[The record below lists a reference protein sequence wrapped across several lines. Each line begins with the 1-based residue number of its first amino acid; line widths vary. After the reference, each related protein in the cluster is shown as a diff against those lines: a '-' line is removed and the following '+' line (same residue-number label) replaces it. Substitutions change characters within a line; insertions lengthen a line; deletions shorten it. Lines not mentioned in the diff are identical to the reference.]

1 MRTKTRHIVLLL
13 LVFSLL
19 TGSVG
24 VAGTQRFCAMLGMA
38 IPSSAAAKKM
48 EKMGCCSKKKKAPAC
63 PKPDKAPKTTSVS
76 KKACCSEATT
86 YQKLD
91 VETSLKFSKVEF
103 LAIAP
108 ALTSTFLL
116 PPVTLAT
123 EANSW
128 PLYSDSSPP
137 LAGKDLLH
145 RLHILN
151 I

>member
-1 MRTKTRHIVLLL
+1 MRTKTRHMVLLL

-24 VAGTQRFCAMLGMA
+24 VAGTQRFCAMLGVA
-38 IPSSAAAKKM
+38 IPSAAAKKM
-48 EKMGCCSKKKKAPAC
+48 EKMGCCAKKKKAPAC

-76 KKACCSEATT
+76 KKACCSEAVT

-91 VETSLKFSKVEF
+91 VESALKFSKVEF
-103 LAIAP
+103 IALAP

-116 PPVTLAT
+116 PPAITPAI
-123 EANSW
+123 SGGW